1 MSVPSARKAFFPLDR
16 KWALNGSAYSLELGR
31 QMTWLSGLLPF
42 EQCQAVFWELSKR
55 LIPSSSIWRQSQY
68 YGEKLWHFVQKE
80 AEQVRVE
87 RIRLPDARDDHEQKK
102 GLSMDGG
109 MVNVRHEGW
118 REVKVAAV
126 FDLDVKLERD
136 PHTGLLGDYAH
147 ACHIHYRAILGTKHD
162 FARQAWALAVKHQL
176 PTAKER
182 FVLGDGAAWI
192 WSLAEDLCPDGWQIV
207 DWFHATQ
214 HLAQAAQKAF
224 PSDAE
229 AQKRERWL
237 KKLSDQL
244 YFGRIEALID
254 DLSTQGCHNFVPYFE
269 THKRRMQYLEFRE
282 NGLPLGSGVIE
293 SGVKQ
298 VKQRVAA
305 AGMRWNAQNLNP
317 MLLIAGSVLAHDFH
331 ELWQAALAA

>member
-1 MSVPSARKAFFPLDR
+1 MFVASVDMAFFPLDQH
-16 KWALNGSAYSLELGR
+16 WGLNETAYSPEMAR

-68 YGEKLWHFVQKE
+68 YGEKLWDFAKRE
-80 AEQVRVE
+80 AEQVSVE
-87 RIRLPDARDDHEQKK
+87 RIVLPDAREDHEQKK
-102 GLSMDGG
+102 GLAMDGG
-109 MVNVRHEGW
+109 MVNVRGEGW

-126 FDLDVKLERD
+126 FDIETKLERD
-136 PHTGLLGDYAH
+136 PHTAMLGDYAH
-147 ACHIHYRAILGTKHD
+147 ACKIHYRAILGSKQD
-162 FARQAWALAVKHQL
+162 FAKQAWALAVKYQV

-182 FVLGDGAAWI
+182 LVIGDGAAWI
-192 WSLAEDLCPDGWQIV
+192 WALAEDLCPDGWQIV
-207 DWFHATQ
+207 DWFHASQ

-224 PSDAE
+224 PTEDE
-229 AQKRERWL
+229 AQKRQQCLKHWL
-237 KKLSDQL
+237 DHL
-244 YFGRIEALID
+244 YFGRIEAL
-254 DLSTQGCHNFVPYFE
+254 LEALQTHNCHDFLNYFE

-282 NGLPLGSGVIE
+282 NSLPLGSGMIE

-305 AGMRWNAQNLNP
+305 AGMRWNAQSLNP

-331 ELWQAALAA
+331 ELWQEAIAA